1 MMSSQPL
8 DFVGF
13 IQEQQYTSSE
23 KLRGYYFIM
32 LWKHSSCLAWL
43 DFVRNVIVQ
52 SSALHID
59 KKMQRQT
66 QVHTISFLLSCL
78 KVFEKSLKVYNNCLL
93 EWDCLCWCGFAIKT
107 TLFEIYMLEL
117 VYIWTQCVAV
127 AVLFTSG
134 HKKDTDSVWLT
145 CIFAWFPHALC
156 CCLLKLRTPPQRR
169 RPAERQ
175 QHTWAMSLETETS
188 ASTSAC
194 CLWVWFSD
202 ILRLIHCIRF
212 VALL

>member
-1 MMSSQPL
+1 MGL
-8 DFVGF
+8 FVLMWF
-13 IQEQQYTSSE
+13 CH
-23 KLRGYYFIM
+23 K
-32 LWKHSSCLAWL
+32 
-43 DFVRNVIVQ
+43 NN
-52 SSALHID
+52 
-59 KKMQRQT
+59 
-66 QVHTISFLLSCL
+66 TIWNIYVGVGIYLNTVC
-78 KVFEKSLKVYNNCLL
+78 C
-93 EWDCLCWCGFAIKT
+93 CGCI
-107 TLFEIYMLEL
+107 IY
-117 VYIWTQCVAV
+117 IP
-127 AVLFTSG
+127 G

-212 VALL
+212 CTVIKFGNEIFLSFLSAVFWVKICKEKFCQSNFFSSV